1 MMRWK
6 NLEFDARDIFA
17 AVMTMAVIL
26 FLVYNRVVM
35 AGKFFDAL
43 AAQDRTRAESF
54 AKIEAKLDEI
64 RARLPPPL
72 PKGR

>member
-1 MMRWK
+1 MIRFRG
-6 NLEFDARDIFA
+6 LEFDIRDVCA
-17 AVMTMAVIL
+17 AILTISVIL

-64 RARLPPPL
+64 RARLP
-72 PKGR
+72 